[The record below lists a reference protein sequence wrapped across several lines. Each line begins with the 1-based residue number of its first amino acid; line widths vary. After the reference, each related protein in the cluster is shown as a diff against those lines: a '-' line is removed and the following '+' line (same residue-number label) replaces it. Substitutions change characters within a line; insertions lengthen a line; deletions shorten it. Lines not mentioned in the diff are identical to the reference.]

1 MPVKLVVWL
10 QISLLVLALAEEDM
24 LMILYLNGEKMA
36 LL

>member
-1 MPVKLVVWL
+1 MLVKLVVWL

-24 LMILYLNGEKMA
+24 LMKLYLNREKMA

>member
-1 MPVKLVVWL
+1 MLVKLVVWL

-24 LMILYLNGEKMA
+24 LMILYLNREKMA